1 MKLRSYQEG
10 ALCKARQSM
19 QQGHQRPL
27 LMAPTGAG
35 KTAIAIALIKL
46 ALAKGKR
53 VLFTVDR
60 LQLINQTSEV
70 FYKAGLDHGIIQGF
84 GWRENTRAPLQLA
97 SVQTLIRRD
106 HHKLMDFDLIINDE
120 AHVVYKGMT
129 DRMNTKWKDTKVL
142 GLSATPFT
150 KGLGLIYDDLIVV
163 ETTENLINEGYLCDF
178 DAWGASEI
186 DLKGVRTLA
195 GEYNQKQLG
204 EKVNKTKIIGDIVK
218 TWFDK
223 GENRQTLCF
232 AVNVAHSKAIVAEFI
247 AKGVPAEHMDSHTD
261 EDERE
266 LILKRY
272 ESGETKILS
281 NCGITTK
288 GFDSPNTSCLILGR
302 PTKSLM
308 LHIQML
314 GRVLRMGEDRSKAII
329 LDHGGNIGRL
339 GFPTDELPQYLCNGE
354 LEVKTDSKDGEE
366 KEEKETLPTN
376 CEKCNHLSTEFVCP
390 SCGHVPIR
398 SPNIESTDEKLK
410 KLKRKGQDMAVS
422 DKHRWFGE
430 LLGHARSKGFQ
441 DGWASHKYKEKFG
454 VFPHKKVGIVPIRPS
469 EEILGFIKHLQI
481 KNARRNRA

>member
-1 MKLRSYQEG
+1 M
-10 ALCKARQSM
+10 CKARQSM

-186 DLKGVRTLA
+186 DLKGVRTIA

-288 GFDSPNTSCLILGR
+288 DLIR
-302 PTKSLM
+302 QI
-308 LHIQML
+308 LH
-314 GRVLRMGEDRSKAII
+314 V
-329 LDHGGNIGRL
+329 
-339 GFPTDELPQYLCNGE
+339 
-354 LEVKTDSKDGEE
+354 
-366 KEEKETLPTN
+366 
-376 CEKCNHLSTEFVCP
+376 
-390 SCGHVPIR
+390 
-398 SPNIESTDEKLK
+398 
-410 KLKRKGQDMAVS
+410 
-422 DKHRWFGE
+422 
-430 LLGHARSKGFQ
+430 
-441 DGWASHKYKEKFG
+441 
-454 VFPHKKVGIVPIRPS
+454 
-469 EEILGFIKHLQI
+469 
-481 KNARRNRA
+481 